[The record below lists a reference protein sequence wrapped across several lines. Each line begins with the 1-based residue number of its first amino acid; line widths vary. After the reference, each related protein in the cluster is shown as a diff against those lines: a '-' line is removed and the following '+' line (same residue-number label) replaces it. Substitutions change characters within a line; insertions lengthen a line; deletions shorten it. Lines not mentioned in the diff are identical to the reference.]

1 MTTTKNNEHKKL
13 NFSSEREQSQACLNS
28 AEHEKNQ
35 GRKVLNVPNLRF
47 PEFQGEWEEERLAD
61 IADLYKGTGISKD
74 QLSDDG
80 EPCILYGELY
90 TKYKSET
97 IREVI
102 SKTNIDN
109 TKLVRSKAN
118 DVIIPCSGETAED
131 IATARCVLNGNILLG
146 GDLNIIRLHGYDGAF
161 MSYQLNG
168 RRKYDIAKVAQGVSV
183 VHLYGE
189 HMKGVKTINPCLKEQ
204 KKIASLLALLDERIS
219 TQNKIIE
226 DLKKLKSAIIE
237 KLYKE
242 IQGTWYSY
250 RQLFSIINERNKQLE
265 YSNVLSASQE
275 RGMVSREDL
284 NLDIHFERSNISTYK
299 IVKNGDYVIHL
310 RSFQGGF
317 AFSEKTGICS
327 PAYTVLR
334 PHNLLV
340 YGYLSN
346 YFTSRDF
353 VNSLIIVTY
362 GIRDGRS
369 INVDEWLDMK
379 VVIPSK
385 EQQTHI
391 VNVIESIEN
400 KIKNEETYSN
410 CLLNQKQYLLR
421 QMFI

>member
-1 MTTTKNNEHKKL
+1 M
-13 NFSSEREQSQACLNS
+13 
-28 AEHEKNQ
+28 
-35 GRKVLNVPNLRF
+35 
-47 PEFQGEWEEERLAD
+47 
-61 IADLYKGTGISKD
+61 YKGTGISKD

-168 RRKYDIAKVAQGVSV
+168 KRKYDIAKVAQGVSV

-189 HMKGVKTINPCLKEQ
+189 HFKEVKTINPCLEEQ

-219 TQNKIIE
+219 TQSKIIE

-237 KLYKE
+237 NHYNQTEKQTASIADLGE
-242 IQGTWYSY
+242 P
-250 RQLFSIINERNKQLE
+250 FSVGNLAKDDLTET
-265 YSNVLSASQE
+265 
-275 RGMVSREDL
+275 GMPCV
-284 NLDIHFERSNISTYK
+284 
-299 IVKNGDYVIHL
+299 
-310 RSFQGGF
+310 
-317 AFSEKTGICS
+317 
-327 PAYTVLR
+327 
-334 PHNLLV
+334 V
-340 YGYLSN
+340 YGELFTTYGETISQIESHTNKTTGMILSKKGDLL
-346 YFTSRDF
+346 FPSSTTVDAM
-353 VNSLIIVTY
+353 SLIAPSV
-362 GIRDGRS
+362 
-369 INVDEWLDMK
+369 INVDGVILGGDMFGIHINHNYNAQYLSYYFNHIAK
-379 VVIPSK
+379 RQLAKFAKGSTIIHLHYADIEKAKLLLPSLK
-385 EQQTHI
+385 EQ
-391 VNVIESIEN
+391 NRMA
-400 KIKNEETYSN
+400 K
-410 CLLNQKQYLLR
+410 CLVALDKKVSVEQNLLSSLTCQKSYLLQ

>member
-189 HMKGVKTINPCLKEQ
+189 HLKGVKTINPCLEEQ
-204 KKIASLLALLDERIS
+204 KEIAKLLSLLDERIA
-219 TQNKIIE
+219 TQNKIIDKLQSLIKGIVDCTILHKE
-226 DLKKLKSAIIE
+226 KNAIVGDVCSISEQIRAEANIDDIITVRLHGNGVCKSSAENLQLGATQYYRRKAGQLIYGKQNFHNGAIGIVPISLDNGITSKDIPSFDIDEMKCNSVYLLAQLQSPQYYKPAEALTTGTGSKRLKEETFLKMPIV
-237 KLYKE
+237 LP
-242 IQGTWYSY
+242 
-250 RQLFSIINERNKQLE
+250 NKREQDDIA
-265 YSNVLSASQE
+265 VLIHRAS
-275 RGMVSREDL
+275 M
-284 NLDIHFERSNISTYK
+284 NLDHAKR
-299 IVKNGDYVIHL
+299 
-310 RSFQGGF
+310 
-317 AFSEKTGICS
+317 
-327 PAYTVLR
+327 
-334 PHNLLV
+334 LLEL
-340 YGYLSN
+340 LS
-346 YFTSRDF
+346 
-353 VNSLIIVTY
+353 I
-362 GIRDGRS
+362 
-369 INVDEWLDMK
+369 
-379 VVIPSK
+379 
-385 EQQTHI
+385 
-391 VNVIESIEN
+391 
-400 KIKNEETYSN
+400 
-410 CLLNQKQYLLR
+410 QKQFLLR

>member
-1 MTTTKNNEHKKL
+1 MVKGTMSDIQWVASTGYAQIRTQTDYPAFL
-13 NFSSEREQSQACLNS
+13 YY
-28 AEHEKNQ
+28 
-35 GRKVLNVPNLRF
+35 VLNTSKYNKAVMVRCTGSSYPAINSEDLSKIPF
-47 PEFQGEWEEERLAD
+47 YKCG
-61 IADLYKGTGISKD
+61 IA
-74 QLSDDG
+74 
-80 EPCILYGELY
+80 
-90 TKYKSET
+90 
-97 IREVI
+97 
-102 SKTNIDN
+102 
-109 TKLVRSKAN
+109 
-118 DVIIPCSGETAED
+118 
-131 IATARCVLNGNILLG
+131 
-146 GDLNIIRLHGYDGAF
+146 
-161 MSYQLNG
+161 
-168 RRKYDIAKVAQGVSV
+168 
-183 VHLYGE
+183 
-189 HMKGVKTINPCLKEQ
+189 EQ
-204 KKIASLLALLDERIS
+204 KKIADFLSLLDERIA

-242 IQGTWYSY
+242 VQGTWYSY

-317 AFSEKTGICS
+317 AFSEQTGICS

-334 PHNLLV
+334 PNNLLV

-353 VNSLIIVTY
+353 VKSLIIVTY

-391 VNVIESIEN
+391 INVIESIEN

-410 CLLNQKQYLLR
+410 YLLNQKQYLLR

>member
-1 MTTTKNNEHKKL
+1 MTINNEHKK
-13 NFSSEREQSQACLNS
+13 
-28 AEHEKNQ
+28 
-35 GRKVLNVPNLRF
+35 LNVPNLRF
-47 PEFQGEWEEERLAD
+47 PEFQGEWEKCKLGELTTKVGSGSTPKGGNAVYTSVGHCFVRSQNVGMGYLILDD
-61 IADLYKGTGISKD
+61 IAHIDDDIHKKHKATELSEDDVLLNITGASI
-74 QLSDDG
+74 G
-80 EPCILYGELY
+80 
-90 TKYKSET
+90 
-97 IREVI
+97 R
-102 SKTNIDN
+102 
-109 TKLVRSKAN
+109 
-118 DVIIPCSGETAED
+118 TA
-131 IATARCVLNGNILLG
+131 IATKEIEGGNV
-146 GDLNIIRLHGYDGAF
+146 NQHVCIIRAN
-161 MSYQLNG
+161 S
-168 RRKYDIAKVAQGVSV
+168 KVSPKFLCNYIQ
-183 VHLYGE
+183 
-189 HMKGVKTINPCLKEQ
+189 T
-204 KKIASLLALLDERIS
+204 KKIQNYIRSLQTGGSREGLNFDQIRSFPISLPSIAEQNKIAQLLDKLNERIA

-237 KLYKE
+237 KLYKG

-334 PHNLLV
+334 PNNLLV

-353 VNSLIIVTY
+353 VKSLIIVTY

-391 VNVIESIEN
+391 ANVIESIEN

>member
-1 MTTTKNNEHKKL
+1 M
-13 NFSSEREQSQACLNS
+13 
-28 AEHEKNQ
+28 
-35 GRKVLNVPNLRF
+35 
-47 PEFQGEWEEERLAD
+47 
-61 IADLYKGTGISKD
+61 YKGTGISKD

-189 HMKGVKTINPCLKEQ
+189 HLKGVKTINPCLEEQ
-204 KKIASLLALLDERIS
+204 KKIAKLLSLLDERIA

-237 KLYKE
+237 KHYGQVKKQTTRIADLGEPFSVGSLAKDDLVE
-242 IQGTWYSY
+242 IGSPCVIYGELFTTYGEIIFHIESY
-250 RQLFSIINERNKQLE
+250 TNKTDGMILSKKGDLLFPSSTTVDAMSLIAPSVVNVDGVVLGGDMFGIHISHNYNAQYLSYYFNHIAKKQL
-265 YSNVLSASQE
+265 AKFAK
-275 RGMVSREDL
+275 G
-284 NLDIHFERSNISTYK
+284 ST
-299 IVKNGDYVIHL
+299 IIHL
-310 RSFQGGF
+310 HYTDI
-317 AFSEKTGICS
+317 EKAKLLLPSLEEQNRMAKCLVALDKKVS
-327 PAYTVLR
+327 VEQ
-334 PHNLLV
+334 NLL
-340 YGYLSN
+340 S
-346 YFTSRDF
+346 
-353 VNSLIIVTY
+353 SLT
-362 GIRDGRS
+362 
-369 INVDEWLDMK
+369 
-379 VVIPSK
+379 
-385 EQQTHI
+385 
-391 VNVIESIEN
+391 
-400 KIKNEETYSN
+400 
-410 CLLNQKQYLLR
+410 CQKSYLLQ

>member
-1 MTTTKNNEHKKL
+1 MTTTKNNEHKK
-13 NFSSEREQSQACLNS
+13 
-28 AEHEKNQ
+28 
-35 GRKVLNVPNLRF
+35 LNVPNLRF
-47 PEFQGEWEEERLAD
+47 PEFQGEW
-61 IADLYKGTGISKD
+61 ITYKIKDVLSIGNGRDYKHLSNGEIPVFGTGGYMTSVDECLYNGETTFIGRKGSINKPFYYTCKFWTVDTLFYTHSFNGITPKFTYCLFQTINWLKYNEASGVPSLSKD
-74 QLSDDG
+74 TI
-80 EPCILYGELY
+80 EKIKINIPELEEQN
-90 TKYKSET
+90 K
-97 IREVI
+97 
-102 SKTNIDN
+102 
-109 TKLVRSKAN
+109 
-118 DVIIPCSGETAED
+118 
-131 IATARCVLNGNILLG
+131 
-146 GDLNIIRLHGYDGAF
+146 
-161 MSYQLNG
+161 
-168 RRKYDIAKVAQGVSV
+168 IAKLMFA
-183 VHLYGE
+183 
-189 HMKGVKTINPCLKEQ
+189 
-204 KKIASLLALLDERIS
+204 LDERIA
-219 TQNKIIE
+219 TQSKIIE

-237 KLYKE
+237 KLYKG

-353 VNSLIIVTY
+353 VKSLIIVTY